1 VRQEPEIGVERRRI
15 GKEREEGD
23 METLTVGLDLPRDM
37 LGTLEVP
44 ESELGVRVRL
54 LLALELYRE
63 GKISAGK
70 AAEIAAVTKRDFV
83 RFAGMRHGLPYFSER
98 QGELSKQMERM
109 MNVLQAE
116 KS

>member
-1 VRQEPEIGVERRRI
+1 
-15 GKEREEGD
+15 

-70 AAEIAAVTKRDFV
+70 AAEIAVMTKGDFV
-83 RFAGMRHGLPYFSER
+83 QFAGMRHGLPYFSEIP
-98 QGELSKQMERM
+98 GELSKQVERM
-109 MNVLQAE
+109 MDLLHAE
-116 KS
+116 KP